1 MNKKTIS
8 KVLAKKHDD
17 FVQSIEDE
25 EVRKLVDKNAIITG
39 GSIVSMLQNEKVNDF
54 DYYFTDKKTVL
65 AVANYFVKKFQ
76 ERTDNV
82 SEKVRLEVTDE
93 CPDSL
98 TEGRVKVKV
107 KSVGMASEGEDNSGY
122 EYFESRPEDEGMN
135 FVEEVTEVVQD
146 LDEIPADAVEKDKPK
161 YRPIFMTSNAI
172 TLSNKVQLVL
182 RFYGDAEQIHK
193 NYDFVHCTNYWTSAD
208 RKLHLRQEALESI
221 LAKQLYY
228 VGSLYPVAS
237 VMRTRKFLKR
247 GWHINAGQ
255 YIKMCFQISELDLS
269 NIAVLEDQLTGVD
282 NAYFYQVIE
291 WFKKKKDEDE
301 NFEIKLPYLVSIID
315 KIF

>member
-107 KSVGMASEGEDNSGY
+107 ESVGMASEGEDNSGY

-208 RKLHLRQEALESI
+208 CKLHLRQEALESI